1 MFHLHATIP
10 NHLPPP
16 TKFKDFKNAP
26 STQFY
31 LYDCEYP
38 TIIHIPYIIL
48 LSPTPTL
55 NLSTSIAFYRKFTSI
70 FYREAMRLKRG
81 DASNSLVS
89 NFLRPK
95 SNFLRPKSNTLIKG
109 RLFPL
114 KVKLTQD

>member
-1 MFHLHATIP
+1 
-10 NHLPPP
+10 
-16 TKFKDFKNAP
+16 
-26 STQFY
+26 
-31 LYDCEYP
+31 
-38 TIIHIPYIIL
+38 
-48 LSPTPTL
+48 
-55 NLSTSIAFYRKFTSI
+55 
-70 FYREAMRLKRG
+70 MRLKID